1 MEFPLVSESL
11 RTTCQ
16 AERGMFPHLQFQA
29 NVLMSLMSKGAQ
41 LKKSMAL
48 WYPEAAQGLLLQSK
62 NTIQVEK
69 QQRYHN

>member
-1 MEFPLVSESL
+1 
-11 RTTCQ
+11 
-16 AERGMFPHLQFQA
+16 MFPHLQFQA

-48 WYPEAAQGLLLQSK
+48 GYPEAVQGLLLQSK